1 MLKEISD
8 RARVSKYDFFFF
20 CYYLFFNVAFD
31 QKKIYQATKYFFLS
45 NDETV

>member
-20 CYYLFFNVAFD
+20 AITFSSMLHLIKKNLSSDEIFFFI
-31 QKKIYQATKYFFLS
+31 K
-45 NDETV
+45 